1 MLGRRT
7 DRPDVAAAREAMVET
22 IRAELAWYGDGDG
35 RHELDPR
42 VAEAMSRVPR
52 ERFVP
57 ADLAAKAYE
66 NRPLPIGHAQ
76 TISQPLIVAIMTQ
89 LLRLEPG
96 SRVLEVGTGSGYQT
110 ALLAELAG
118 EVVSIEVVEAL
129 ATEARARLE
138 ELGNRNVEL
147 LCGDG
152 AAGCPEKG
160 PFDAILV
167 TAAADALPPA
177 LIEQLRPGGRM
188 VVPLG
193 GHAATQEL
201 ALVEKEPTGAVRER
215 RLLPVAFVPLTGG
228 RPAGDRSA

>member
-1 MLGRRT
+1 
-7 DRPDVAAAREAMVET
+7 MVET
-22 IRAELAWYGDGDG
+22 IRAELAAYGDGDG
-35 RHELDPR
+35 RHELDPG
-42 VAEAMSRVPR
+42 VADAMRRVPR

-57 ADLAAKAYE
+57 AELAAHAYE
-66 NRPLPIGHAQ
+66 NRPLPIGHGQ
-76 TISQPLIVAIMTQ
+76 TISQPLIVAMMTQ
-89 LLRLEPG
+89 LLRLGPQ

-118 EVVSIEVVEAL
+118 EVVSIEVVDAL
-129 ATEARARLE
+129 AAEARARLE
-138 ELGNRNVEL
+138 ELGYRNVEL

-152 AAGCPEKG
+152 AAGCPEKA

-167 TAAADALPPA
+167 TAAADAIPPA

-193 GHAATQEL
+193 GHPATQEL
-201 ALVEKEPTGAVRER
+201 ALVEKEPGGAIRER

-228 RPAGDRSA
+228 RADGGRSA

>member
-1 MLGRRT
+1 VT
-7 DRPDVAAAREAMVET
+7 AAARAAMVET
-22 IRAELAWYGDGDG
+22 IRAELARYGDGEG

-42 VAEAMSRVPR
+42 VADAMRRVPR

-57 ADLAAKAYE
+57 ADLGAQAYE
-66 NRPLPIGHAQ
+66 NRPLPIGYGQ
-76 TISQPLIVAIMTQ
+76 TISQPLIVAMMTQ
-89 LLRLEPG
+89 LLRLGPQ

-110 ALLAELAG
+110 ALLAALAG

-129 ATEARARLE
+129 AAGAHGRLE
-138 ELGNRNVEL
+138 ELGYRNVEL

-152 AAGCPEKG
+152 AAGCPEKA

-177 LIEQLRPGGRM
+177 LIEQLRPGGRI

-193 GHAATQEL
+193 GHPATQEL
-201 ALVEKEPTGAVRER
+201 ALVEKEPGGAIRER
-215 RLLPVAFVPLTGG
+215 RLLPVAFVPLTGS
-228 RPAGDRSA
+228 RAAGDPSA

>member
-1 MLGRRT
+1 MAGQRT
-7 DRPDVAAAREAMVET
+7 GPSASAAARAAMVET
-22 IRAELAWYGDGDG
+22 IRAELARYGDGEG

-42 VAEAMSRVPR
+42 VADAMGRVPR

-57 ADLAAKAYE
+57 AELAAHAYD
-66 NRPLPIGHAQ
+66 NRPLPIGQGQ

-89 LLRLEPG
+89 LLRLAPE
-96 SRVLEVGTGSGYQT
+96 SRVFEVGTGSGYQT

-129 ATEARARLE
+129 AAGARARLE
-138 ELGNRNVEL
+138 GLGYRNIEL

-152 AAGCPEKG
+152 AAGCPEKA

-167 TAAADALPPA
+167 TAAADSLPPA

-193 GHAATQEL
+193 GHPATQEL
-201 ALVEKEPTGAVRER
+201 ALVEKEPGGTIRER
-215 RLLPVAFVPLTGG
+215 RLLPVAFVPLTGA
-228 RPAGDRSA
+228 RAAGRSA